1 MQHDFGY
8 DVSDYKG
15 IHPMFGSL
23 GDLDELVAAAHQ
35 RGLRVLLDLVPNH
48 TSDAHPW
55 FSAAASSRTSPKRD
69 YYVWVEPPDN
79 ATTSGGAGPPGPPPN
94 NWRSFFGGSAWSW
107 EPNTRSWYLHQY
119 LPSQPDLNWRSP
131 DVQAEFAD
139 IMQFWQHRGID
150 GFRIDSLPTLLEDAQ
165 LADEPP
171 NSDWH
176 EGMDPHDALLHINHT
191 QDVFPIHKVVKH
203 IRSTADAGNS
213 VLVCE
218 TRVGLHELAKF
229 YGYVAWRR
237 CLLMLTPCANNFA
250 PRRPHLHECHLPFN
264 FDLVDWTAA
273 WSAKQLKDA
282 ITSYLSGLPRGAV
295 PTWVLGAQ
303 LAARLRAALADIAPC
318 R

>member
-1 MQHDFGY
+1 
-8 DVSDYKG
+8 
-15 IHPMFGSL
+15 MFGSL
-23 GDLDELVAAAHQ
+23 ADLDELVAAAHQ

-79 ATTSGGAGPPGPPPN
+79 ATTSGAGPPGPPPN

-171 NSDWH
+171 NLDWH
-176 EGMDPHDALLHINHT
+176 EGMDPHDALLHLNHT

-218 TRVGLHELAKF
+218 TRVGLHELARF
-229 YGYVAWRR
+229 YG
-237 CLLMLTPCANNFA
+237 
-250 PRRPHLHECHLPFN
+250 PHLHECQLPFN
-264 FDLVDWTAA
+264 FDLVDWTTA
-273 WSAKQLKDA
+273 WNAKQLKDA
-282 ITSYLSGLPRGAV
+282 ITSYLAGLPRGAV
-295 PTWVLGAQ
+295 PTWVLGAPP
-303 LAARLRAALADIAPC
+303 AARLGAPRAHIARC